1 MASNTIARKEIAEK
15 VAEKVGLSK
24 TKADEVVS
32 IFIEEIQEQLRL
44 GQVVNLP
51 GFAKFTPALRPER
64 KGKNPAT
71 GNEIVIPEKKV
82 VKVKVSKTTEDILNK

>member
-44 GQVVNLP
+44 GQVVNLL
-51 GFAKFTPALRPER
+51 GFVKLTPALRPER

-71 GNEIVIPEKKV
+71 GNEIIIPAKKV

>member
-44 GQVVNLP
+44 GQVVNLT
-51 GFAKFTPALRPER
+51 GFAK
-64 KGKNPAT
+64 
-71 GNEIVIPEKKV
+71 
-82 VKVKVSKTTEDILNK
+82 

>member
-51 GFAKFTPALRPER
+51 GFAKFTPSLGPER

-71 GNEIVIPEKKV
+71 GNEIISPAKKV